1 MPNLENLRK
10 QAKQYLR
17 WHRDHHYPV
26 AAQLRAHLPRYQHLT
41 DAQILAAPFK
51 LADAQELVAHK
62 LGFESWAALLRS
74 ISRMQQTDTTQ
85 PASTTLLGAEPE
97 IFVTSIEKSCA
108 FYTQKLGFR
117 VAFTYGTPPF
127 YAQVVR
133 DAARLNLR
141 HVDRPVIDPKLRDQQ
156 ELLSAA
162 ITLEDAKPLFLEFQT
177 EGVPFFQTLR
187 TEPWGARTFIVRDPD
202 GNLILFAGKGG

>member
-1 MPNLENLRK
+1 MRP
-10 QAKQYLR
+10 AISTT
-17 WHRDHHYPV
+17 PS
-26 AAQLRAHLPRYQHLT
+26 
-41 DAQILAAPFK
+41 AP
-51 LADAQELVAHK
+51 
-62 LGFESWAALLRS
+62 
-74 ISRMQQTDTTQ
+74 
-85 PASTTLLGAEPE
+85 TTLLGAEPE
-97 IFVTSIEKSCA
+97 IFVTTIETSCA

-117 VAFTYGTPPF
+117 VAFAYGTPPF

-141 HVDRPVIDPKLRDQQ
+141 HVDRPVIDPTLRDQQ

-177 EGVPFFQTLR
+177 AGVPFFQTLR

-202 GNLILFAGKGG
+202 GNLVLFAGKGGE